1 MAQAAKAMGT
11 PPHDDGPSKSP
22 CDLPA
27 GSCNRP

>member
-11 PPHDDGPSKSP
+11 PPHDDGCRGSP
-22 CDLPA
+22 YDLSA